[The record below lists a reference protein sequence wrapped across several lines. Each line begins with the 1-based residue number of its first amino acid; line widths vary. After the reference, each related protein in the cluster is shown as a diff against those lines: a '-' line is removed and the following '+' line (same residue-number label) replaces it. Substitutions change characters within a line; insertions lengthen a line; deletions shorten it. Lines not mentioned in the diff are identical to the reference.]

1 MTAVPIDAEPNE
13 TPSLVLI
20 HGGHHTAGSWEPTI
34 RALHR
39 RAPEIPVLAPDLPG
53 RGTSP
58 ADLNF
63 ATLED
68 SVTTVIDAVETKG
81 LRSVVL
87 VAHSMGG
94 LVIPAVAARLGS
106 DVVRRM
112 IFVASFVPPDGTSI
126 VESLTG
132 VMAAATKPAA
142 LKRTAARPLRRTLVR
157 HVFCNGM
164 TAAQRTFNYAHICG
178 ESRLVAQTPVDRSA
192 MPRDIPKTWVFT
204 RRDRALSPRQQ
215 RRCIENLG
223 GVDEIVEIDACHN
236 VMISHPDRLA
246 ELLASHARG

>member
-1 MTAVPIDAEPNE
+1 
-13 TPSLVLI
+13 
-20 HGGHHTAGSWEPTI
+20 
-34 RALHR
+34 
-39 RAPEIPVLAPDLPG
+39 LAPDLPG
-53 RGTSP
+53 RGNSP
-58 ADLNF
+58 GDLNS
-63 ATLED
+63 ATLDD
-68 SVTTVIDAVETKG
+68 SVTTVVDAVETEA

-126 VESLTG
+126 AESLTG

-142 LKRTAARPLRRTLVR
+142 PKRTAARPLPRMLVR
-157 HVFCNGM
+157 HAFCNGM
-164 TAAQRTFNYAHICG
+164 TAAQRAFNYAQICG

-192 MPRDIPKTWVFT
+192 MPEDIPRTWVFT

-223 GVDEIVEIDACHN
+223 GVDEIIEIDACHN
-236 VMISHPDRLA
+236 VMSSHPARLA
-246 ELLASHARG
+246 DVLKSHARG

>member
-1 MTAVPIDAEPNE
+1 MPIDAQPNE
-13 TPSLVLI
+13 TPSMVLI
-20 HGGHHTAGSWEPTI
+20 HGGHHTARCWEPTI
-34 RALHR
+34 RALHL
-39 RAPEIPVLAPDLPG
+39 RAPELPVLAPDLPG
-53 RGTSP
+53 RGDSP
-58 ADLNF
+58 GDLNS
-63 ATLED
+63 ATLDD
-68 SVTTVIDAVETKG
+68 SVTTVIDAVKTEG

-94 LVIPAVAARLGS
+94 LVIPTVAARLGS

-112 IFVASFVPPDGTSI
+112 IFIASFVPPDGSSI

-142 LKRTAARPLRRTLVR
+142 RKRTAARPLPRTLVR

-164 TAAQRTFNYAHICG
+164 TTAQRAFNYAQICG

-192 MPRDIPKTWVFT
+192 MPEDIPRTWVFT

-223 GVDEIVEIDACHN
+223 GVDEIIEIDACHN
-236 VMISHPDRLA
+236 VMISHPARLA
-246 ELLASHARG
+246 EVLTSHARG